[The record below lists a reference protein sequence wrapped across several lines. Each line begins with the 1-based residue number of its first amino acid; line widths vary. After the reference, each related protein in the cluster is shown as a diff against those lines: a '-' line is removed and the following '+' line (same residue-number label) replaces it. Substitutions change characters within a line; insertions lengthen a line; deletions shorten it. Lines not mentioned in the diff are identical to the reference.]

1 MIMDHDLDEML
12 LANGVSS
19 STNRTMTATTL
30 NGTVSA
36 SDNATTTILNLFR
49 YSAPTP
55 TVSTFRPLPPPPPQ
69 QQQMNKNH
77 FIPDMIL
84 SALSSPTPSIA
95 APERALPSSNL
106 TNSTVGGAPSSIPSS
121 CSLIFHTAAS
131 FNINQ
136 QVCDLMWLF
145 PILVFI
151 ISRRI

>member
-49 YSAPTP
+49 YSAPP
-55 TVSTFRPLPPPPPQ
+55 QTVSTFRPPLPPS

-77 FIPDMIL
+77 FVPDMIL

-95 APERALPSSNL
+95 APERALPTSNL
-106 TNSTVGGAPSSIPSS
+106 INSTVGGAPSSIPSS
-121 CSLIFHTAAS
+121 CSLIFDTAAS

-136 QVCDLMWLF
+136 QVCYVVCYF
-145 PILVFI
+145 NSIYNI
-151 ISRRI
+151 